1 MRFECN
7 FASLLVSMCSMLGR
21 YAEIGLM
28 WATQTQI
35 VERLSRCGGLV
46 VFGWNP
52 TRTLLAL
59 LRPDSGNG
67 GARERPKLLLY
78 FPLFYIFL
86 SVLYLLLLLFFPIFF
101 IFFKFLGTVKQE
113 SVRTFAGTF
122 TVVDQRE
129 QLWISCEPPAAAT
142 LAAP

>member
-1 MRFECN
+1 MGDSDPDCGKIVTMWGISGFWLEPNPNAAGTPSTRFWEPLELESVQN
-7 FASLLVSMCSMLGR
+7 SFYL
-21 YAEIGLM
+21 
-28 WATQTQI
+28 
-35 VERLSRCGGLV
+35 
-46 VFGWNP
+46 
-52 TRTLLAL
+52 
-59 LRPDSGNG
+59 
-67 GARERPKLLLY
+67 
-78 FPLFYIFL
+78 FPFFL
-86 SVLYLLLLLFFPIFF
+86 SVLYLLLLFPIFF